1 MTHRLKK
8 FRFEMFL
15 IHTTRKS
22 QGFSKLYTLKIVLK
36 RLLFSGQITMDG
48 VPNQKKTNFQIY
60 AVLRGR
66 GPREASG
73 NRFVQRKEYI

>member
-48 VPNQKKTNFQIY
+48 VPNQKKTNF
-60 AVLRGR
+60 
-66 GPREASG
+66 
-73 NRFVQRKEYI
+73 